1 MKKLNETEATVL
13 AMEIIATAMAGT
25 QYLPTIKAVEYCLS
39 KNLKISIT
47 DVSTGMVEIGE
58 NETKLLI
65 VKIVIFGDVWSPTLK
80 VSYSSISEEVEKLS
94 NWLFDIDDVEVEDV
108 EDNIDDYIKE
118 EEKLI

>member
-47 DVSTGMVEIGE
+47 DVSAGMVEIGE
-58 NETKLLI
+58 NEAKLLI